1 MSMSANK
8 TGAESRPRFYI
19 ESLGCPKNTVDSTG
33 MALLL
38 QRRGY
43 RSAASPED
51 ADVLIVNT
59 CGFIA
64 LARGESLEALEALA
78 EQRRPGQKIV
88 AAGCWAQR
96 EPDQLLN
103 WVPEI
108 DGVIGTRTWYALPDF
123 LELLDQRPDERLIY
137 TDDRNMALPEEAGTS
152 GYALSGV
159 SAFLKIADGCSRQCA
174 FCAIPSIKG
183 PTVSRSMDAIIE
195 DAQALQDQGVLEINL
210 IAQDTTHYGYDLGM
224 KDALAALLERL
235 VDEVPDIPWI
245 RVLYAFPGYIT
256 PHLIEVFAEQ
266 PRVLPY
272 VDIPLQHAHPDVLR
286 RMRRPSNMEEVRQT
300 VANVRDKIPDI
311 CLRTTF
317 LVGFPGETDDE
328 FAALLK
334 FVEETRFDRVG
345 VFTYSHEPGTP
356 AAALPDD
363 VPEDVKAARLDALMK
378 TQQPI
383 SLEKNRALVGKRLPI
398 LLEGAGEGLTIGRSY
413 RDAPEI
419 DGLVLIERDDLR
431 LHRFAQVEITE
442 AMVYDLKGR
451 VVEDN

>member
-235 VDEVPDIPWI
+235 VDEVSDIPWI

>member
-1 MSMSANK
+1 MSANK

-152 GYALSGV
+152 GYALSGM

-256 PHLIEVFAEQ
+256 PHLIEVLAEQ

-328 FAALLK
+328 FAALLE

-383 SLEKNRALVGKRLPI
+383 SLEKNRALIGKRLPI

>member
-224 KDALAALLERL
+224 KDALVALLERL

-286 RMRRPSNMEEVRQT
+286 RMRRPSNMEDVRQT

-363 VPEDVKAARLDALMK
+363 VPEDVKAARLDTLMK

>member
-1 MSMSANK
+1 MSANK

-235 VDEVPDIPWI
+235 VDEVSDIPWI